1 MNGRPPVWLFDGVCV
16 LCSGA
21 VHYTLRHEKHPDIR
35 FIAIQS
41 EEGRAIAR
49 EHGVDPD
56 DPETFL
62 FVEKGRALPK
72 SDGVIALAAHLGGP
86 ARFLRIGRFLPR
98 VARDFLYD
106 LIARNRYRLFGRRET
121 CLIPDP
127 ETRHRFVLPEQT

>member
-1 MNGRPPVWLFDGVCV
+1 MSEQAPIWLFDGVCV
-16 LCSGA
+16 LCSRG
-21 VHYTLRHEKHPDIR
+21 VQYTLKHEKAQTIR

-41 EEGRAIAR
+41 DDGRALAR

-62 FVEKGRALPK
+62 FIEKGRALPK

-86 ARFLRIGRFLPR
+86 ARTLRIGRILPKA
-98 VARDFLYD
+98 VRDWLYD
-106 LIARNRYRLFGRRET
+106 RVARNRYRLFGRRES

-127 ETRHRFVLPEQT
+127 ESRHRFVLPEQS